1 MHDRLDNI
9 EAKRLKTVEIERKM
23 NVIELA
29 QNEFF
34 DIKRE
39 SADSRK
45 LNMMATKKCQ
55 ELEA

>member
-1 MHDRLDNI
+1 MHDRLENI

-23 NVIELA
+23 NIIELA

-45 LNMMATKKCQ
+45 
-55 ELEA
+55 